1 MAQTIKLKRGTT
13 TPTTSNIV
21 SGEVAVDTSAQKLY
35 INDGGTIKEVGG
47 GGGGITYSVK
57 TSAYTASAGDGI
69 IADSSGGAF
78 TITLPATPSAGDIVS
93 IVDGA
98 AWATNNVT
106 VARNGSTIEGA
117 AENLTLD
124 VSGLALDLIYDGS
137 TWQLYPLSGTTTT
150 ATESDTL
157 DSVTGRG
164 ATTTNAVTVGNLTS
178 TGIDDNA
185 TTTAITIDS
194 DEKVLINRTTATL
207 GGGTGS
213 NLQIGSGLGDGYAGL
228 TIHSTS
234 TGIGDIQYADGITGD
249 ASYRG
254 LIRYTHNG
262 DYMSFWTSAAERMR
276 IDSDGNI
283 GIGTPTIQSGFSVR
297 KGSTSVPAAGSA
309 DSCAQFGNSLD
320 HKYGLQIGA
329 IGSGK
334 GYIQVQRSDGTA
346 TTYDLL
352 VQPNGGNVAISGDTS
367 FGKAIQEQ
375 QYNLTGTVIDPSNG
389 TIQYKTLAANTTFT
403 ESLSDGEYVTL
414 MIDDGAGYT
423 ITWPTTTWVG
433 GSAPTLETTG
443 YNVIE
448 LWHANGTLYGA
459 FVGAA

>member
-1 MAQTIKLKRGTT
+1 
-13 TPTTSNIV
+13 
-21 SGEVAVDTSAQKLY
+21 
-35 INDGGTIKEVGG
+35 
-47 GGGGITYSVK
+47 
-57 TSAYTASAGDGI
+57 
-69 IADSSGGAF
+69 
-78 TITLPATPSAGDIVS
+78 
-93 IVDGA
+93 
-98 AWATNNVT
+98 
-106 VARNGSTIEGA
+106 
-117 AENLTLD
+117 
-124 VSGLALDLIYDGS
+124 
-137 TWQLYPLSGTTTT
+137 
-150 ATESDTL
+150 
-157 DSVTGRG
+157 
-164 ATTTNAVTVGNLTS
+164 
-178 TGIDDNA
+178 
-185 TTTAITIDS
+185 
-194 DEKVLINRTTATL
+194 VLINRTTATL